1 MNTPPRGQTEPGGRK
16 PGITQPRA
24 HVLADPCSL
33 KFYFPQLNLH
43 FVEGYYADFEAGCQ
57 SFHIC
62 IAAAVGG
69 GGMGGG
75 GAVLA
80 PHTFLCPNGTVFD
93 QDGFM
98 CDWWFNVECGG
109 GGRGAQASTVKSA

>member
-1 MNTPPRGQTEPGGRK
+1 M
-16 PGITQPRA
+16 
-24 HVLADPCSL
+24 
-33 KFYFPQLNLH
+33 
-43 FVEGYYADFEAGCQ
+43 EAGCQ

-69 GGMGGG
+69 GGLGGG

-109 GGRGAQASTVKSA
+109 GRGALASTVKSA